1 VTEGG
6 KSEKK
11 RSVCTI
17 LYGEGKDSVDLEEI
31 KTGEKDVIEQDFFK
45 Q

>member
-1 VTEGG
+1 M
-6 KSEKK
+6 
-11 RSVCTI
+11 SVCTI